1 MAEAFDEIDDRIAG
15 FIERQ
20 HVFSVATAPTSTEG
34 LVNVSPKGLD
44 SFRIIDTTTV
54 AYLDLTGS
62 GVETISH
69 VRDNGRICVMF
80 CAFDGP
86 ARIVRLH
93 GRGTVVERDE
103 PDFAELYALF
113 PHVTTPGSH
122 SNRRRPRRDILRLRR
137 PAARIPERPRRSR
150 PLLGPPGQERGRV
163 PAGEEPSE
171 PRRASGLRR
180 LSASLRLRLPGRQG
194 DEQAAVL
201 VVRREEVCRH
211 KALRAG
217 AHRDRQRLVESPHAP
232 LHCERSGVVTVHC
245 PHAERARKLLTQ
257 EILLAVAAELENPAA
272 DREDPQ
278 FRVTDDKTGVGPG

>member
-20 HVFSVATAPTSTEG
+20 HVFFVATAPTSTDG

-44 SFRIIDTTTV
+44 SFRIIDSTTV

-113 PHVTTPGSH
+113 P
-122 SNRRRPRRDILRLRR
+122 PRDH
-137 PAARIPERPRRSR
+137 ARAVIRIDVDRVGTSCGYGV
-150 PLLGPPGQERGRV
+150 PLLEYRSDRDVLDRYWAHPDKN
-163 PAGEEPSE
+163 AAAY
-171 PRRASGLRR
+171 RREKNRQ
-180 LSASLRLRLPGRQG
+180 SLDGLPG
-194 DEQAAVL
+194 
-201 VVRREEVCRH
+201 
-211 KALRAG
+211 
-217 AHRDRQRLVESPHAP
+217 
-232 LHCERSGVVTVHC
+232 
-245 PHAERARKLLTQ
+245 
-257 EILLAVAAELENPAA
+257 
-272 DREDPQ
+272 
-278 FRVTDDKTGVGPG
+278 FVG